1 MSIHLDEET
10 ASFDPDAR
18 RLCGD
23 PACIGV
29 LAETGRCLLCGRIA
43 EGEEP
48 LTHTSDEDAPDLAA
62 SDENADAGS
71 ADSADRDAADDA
83 MTDSDGLG
91 ERRLCEDPGC
101 IGILNAEGRCSECA
115 RTFDL
120 A

>member
-29 LAETGRCLLCGRIA
+29 LGENGRCRLCGRQG

-48 LTHTSDEDAPDLAA
+48 LPAASDEDAPDLSSADEESDEAEAVRAA
-62 SDENADAGS
+62 SDGS
-71 ADSADRDAADDA
+71 EVASDSDA
-83 MTDSDGLG
+83 MDD
-91 ERRLCEDPGC
+91 RRLCEDPGC
-101 IGILNAEGRCSECA
+101 IGVLNSEGRCSECA

>member
-10 ASFDPDAR
+10 ASFDPDSR

-29 LAETGRCLLCGRIA
+29 LAEHGRCRLCGRQG
-43 EGEEP
+43 EGAEP
-48 LTHTSDEDAPDLAA
+48 LSFASDEDAPDLA
-62 SDENADAGS
+62 SS
-71 ADSADRDAADDA
+71 ADESDDDFDADGSTALRDA
-83 MTDSDGLG
+83 DSDGLG

>member
-29 LAETGRCLLCGRIA
+29 LAENGRCRLCGRQG

-48 LTHTSDEDAPDLAA
+48 LPGASDEDSPDLSADDGDEAARAA
-62 SDENADAGS
+62 SAS
-71 ADSADRDAADDA
+71 
-83 MTDSDGLG
+83 SDGEQAG
-91 ERRLCEDPGC
+91 EGIDDRRLCEDPGC
-101 IGILNAEGRCSECA
+101 IGVLNAEGRCSECA